1 MDPQQVFYIGMGLF
15 LFSSFGSRLV
25 KERGLKNLSNEEKG
39 KLVSAFAKT
48 RVNNIVLLLGIVV
61 VYMAIVFYEQTG
73 TDLGFNPHL
82 AYFIV
87 LAAYV
92 IFNYYITF
100 KKLTEMNA
108 PVEYVKYTKISTLIS
123 GIGFASFLASMV
135 FYMGL

>member
-1 MDPQQVFYIGMGLF
+1 MEPQNIFYLGMVIMIV
-15 LFSSFGSRLV
+15 SSMGSRLV
-25 KERGLKNLSNEEKG
+25 KEKGLKNLSNEEKG

-48 RVNNIVLLLGIVV
+48 RVNNIVLLLGIVL
-61 VYMAIVFYEQTG
+61 VYMAIMFFEQSG

-87 LAAYV
+87 LAGYV

-100 KKLTEMNA
+100 KKLAEMNA
-108 PVEYVKYTKISTLIS
+108 PAEYVKHTKISTLIS
-123 GIGFASFLASMV
+123 GVGFAAFLAAMI